1 MRPRDVSELLILAA
15 LWGGSFL
22 FMRVAAPQFGP
33 AALIE
38 LRVGLAALL
47 LLPVLAWRGE
57 LATLWRKAGP
67 LLFVGVTNS
76 ALPFVLYAWA
86 ALSVTA
92 GFASIVNA
100 TSPLFAAL
108 VAWVWLKDRLSVP
121 ATAGLLVGLL
131 GVVILV
137 WGRASFRA
145 GGSGWAVAAC
155 LAATLNYGIAA
166 NFTKRY
172 LSGVDPMAIA
182 TGSQF
187 YAALVLAPFA
197 VWFWPQAMPAQ
208 EAWIAVLLL
217 AFACTGVAYVMYFR
231 LIARIGPARAIA
243 VTFLIPIFGML
254 WGAMLLDE
262 AITFN
267 MLAGCGVILAGT
279 GLATG
284 VIRLPGRTGVAQGRS

>member
-1 MRPRDVSELLILAA
+1 MRPRDVSELVILAA

-47 LLPVLAWRGE
+47 LLPVLAWRGH
-57 LATLWRKAGP
+57 LAPLWRKAGP

-92 GFASIVNA
+92 GFASVVNA

-108 VAWVWLKDRLSVP
+108 VAWVWLKDRLS
-121 ATAGLLVGLL
+121 AAAMAGLLLGLL

-137 WGRASFRA
+137 WGKASFRV
-145 GGSGWAVAAC
+145 GGAGWAVAAC

-166 NFTKRY
+166 NFTKRF

-197 VWFWPQAMPAQ
+197 VWLWPEAMPGRA
-208 EAWIAVLLL
+208 AWTSVLLL

-231 LIARIGPARAIA
+231 LIAHVGPARAIA
-243 VTFLIPIFGML
+243 VTFLIPVFGML
-254 WGAMLLDE
+254 WGAILLDE
-262 AITFN
+262 VVTIN
-267 MLAGCGVILAGT
+267 MLAGCAVILAGT

-284 VIRLPGRTGVAQGRS
+284 VIRVPRAFAVLQGRE

>member
-1 MRPRDVSELLILAA
+1 MRARDLTELLILAA

-22 FMRVAAPQFGP
+22 FMRVAAPEFGP

-38 LRVGLAALL
+38 VRVGLAALL
-47 LLPVLAWRGE
+47 LLPVLAWRGK
-57 LATLWRKAGP
+57 LAPLWRKAGP
-67 LLFVGVTNS
+67 LLFVGLTNS

-108 VAWVWLKDRLSVP
+108 VAWVWLKDRLS
-121 ATAGLLVGLL
+121 AAAAFGLLLGLL
-131 GVVILV
+131 GVMILV
-137 WGRASFRA
+137 WGKASFQA

-166 NFTKRY
+166 NFTKRH
-172 LSGVDPMAIA
+172 LTGVDPMAIA
-182 TGSQF
+182 TGSQL

-197 VWFWPQAMPAQ
+197 VWLWPQAMPSR

-231 LIARIGPARAIA
+231 LIAHIGPARAIA
-243 VTFLIPIFGML
+243 VTFLIPVFGML

-262 AITFN
+262 EISSN
-267 MLAGCGVILAGT
+267 MLAGCAVILAGT

-284 VIRLPGRTGVAQGRS
+284 AIRLPRRPNVARGRG

>member
-1 MRPRDVSELLILAA
+1 MELVILAA

-47 LLPVLAWRGE
+47 LLPVLAWRGH
-57 LATLWRKAGP
+57 LAPLWRKAGP
-67 LLFVGVTNS
+67 LLFIGVTNS

-108 VAWVWLKDRLSVP
+108 VAWVWLKDRLS
-121 ATAGLLVGLL
+121 AAAMAGLLLGLL

-137 WGRASFRA
+137 WGKASFRV
-145 GGSGWAVAAC
+145 GGAGWAVAAC

-166 NFTKRY
+166 NFTKRF

-197 VWFWPQAMPAQ
+197 VWLWPEAMPGR
-208 EAWIAVLLL
+208 EAWTSVLLL

-231 LIARIGPARAIA
+231 LIAHVGPARAIA
-243 VTFLIPIFGML
+243 VTFLIPVFGML
-254 WGAMLLDE
+254 WGAILLDE
-262 AITFN
+262 VVTIN

-284 VIRLPGRTGVAQGRS
+284 VIQAPRRLAVVQGRG